1 MASTSMISG
10 LASGIDWA
18 TIIDQ
23 LIEVDRKRVKVLDD
37 RQTGFESKLKAWQ
50 DFNKKLLSLQS
61 SAGKLK
67 NDTGFNIF
75 TTSAASS
82 SSSVSAGDI
91 LTLSTTNSANPGTYS
106 IVVSNLAQAK
116 KITGS
121 SSTATDTALGYS
133 GEFLINGRV
142 VNVASTDTLSNIRD
156 KINNANSGSNAS
168 KVTATILTISDTSHK
183 LILSSD
189 ATGADG
195 FDLLDASS
203 SNVLQNLGLTT
214 SSTSIKNSITNGAGS
229 DEFTSSTTTIKSLY
243 GLTSPQ
249 SGSITIDG
257 ISVSIDLSTATL
269 TTTKDSIN
277 NDASL
282 QAAGISATIASSTE
296 DDGTT
301 KYQLQITDTDGA
313 VSFTDANNV
322 LQTLG
327 ILKGATAN
335 QLTAGEDAALTV
347 DGIAITRESNTISD
361 AIDGVTLNLTG
372 ESSSTTI
379 TVSINRDLEK
389 VKSNINKFVTDYNQ
403 IIQYINEQFQYDAEK
418 KEAKGVLMGDT
429 TLLSVLS
436 DIRSIVA
443 GTVTGL
449 PSTLN
454 LLSSAGLSFDSKGN
468 LTVNDSTLAS
478 KLSSDF
484 NAVKRLFVAE
494 GTGSVGTLTYILH
507 SKYTQPGT
515 YDISVTT
522 AATQAS
528 TTGSVDLDT
537 ALSSNDTLTITDKLT
552 SWAANVSLSSGDTI
566 STIVSKINTE
576 LATEYART
584 RTSATANTTDGT
596 TPITANTTWSSIYG
610 ATVNDGDTI
619 NISGKDKNGS
629 NFSGTYT
636 ISTAS
641 SDTVQDLLNKIREVS
656 SYTVS
661 ASVNSAGK
669 IVVADGQTGPSQ
681 MEMTLTPSST
691 GLSLGTFSVTGTDGR
706 GKIEITASDNG
717 SGYLTLAHNNYGS
730 ANGFTLSSTTQ
741 LGLTTGS
748 INSGVDAVASING
761 VSETGNGQTITWD
774 ESGQDF
780 HGLSVKYTGTSTGS
794 IGSLT
799 LTLGVGEMI
808 ARRLEFLTASDG
820 YVTARQNNLQKNIDS
835 LDDRM
840 KELDERLTKQR
851 ERLINQFVAME
862 NAMSKMQNI
871 SSWLSQQL
879 GSISSLK

>member
-50 DFNKKLLSLQS
+50 GFNKKLLSLQS
-61 SAGKLK
+61 KAGKLK

-214 SSTSIKNSITNGAGS
+214 SSTSIKNSITN
-229 DEFTSSTTTIKSLY
+229 
-243 GLTSPQ
+243 
-249 SGSITIDG
+249 
-257 ISVSIDLSTATL
+257 
-269 TTTKDSIN
+269 
-277 NDASL
+277 DASL

-327 ILKGATAN
+327 ILKGATAS
-335 QLTAGEDAALTV
+335 QLTAGDDASLTV
-347 DGIAITRESNTISD
+347 DGIAITRDSNTIAD

-379 TVSINRDLEK
+379 TVNINLDLEK

-403 IIQYINEQFQYDAEK
+403 IIQYINKQFQYDAEK

-449 PSTLN
+449 SSTMN

-576 LATEYART
+576 LATENART

-661 ASVNSAGK
+661 
-669 IVVADGQTGPSQ
+669 D
-681 MEMTLTPSST
+681 
-691 GLSLGTFSVTGTDGR
+691 
-706 GKIEITASDNG
+706 
-717 SGYLTLAHNNYGS
+717 
-730 ANGFTLSSTTQ
+730 
-741 LGLTTGS
+741 
-748 INSGVDAVASING
+748 
-761 VSETGNGQTITWD
+761 
-774 ESGQDF
+774 
-780 HGLSVKYTGTSTGS
+780 
-794 IGSLT
+794 
-799 LTLGVGEMI
+799 
-808 ARRLEFLTASDG
+808 
-820 YVTARQNNLQKNIDS
+820 
-835 LDDRM
+835 
-840 KELDERLTKQR
+840 
-851 ERLINQFVAME
+851 
-862 NAMSKMQNI
+862 
-871 SSWLSQQL
+871 
-879 GSISSLK
+879 